1 MFEYSL
7 LHILSYKE
15 EFLNPPEGVCESSS
29 PGGFYLLIY
38 GWGGVGGNTI
48 AKRCHQH
55 SYEFQK
61 LMSSWGVWVR
71 FSFTGWLM
79 DGWVDGTEYQKCPS
93 IFFIFTS

>member
-1 MFEYSL
+1 M
-7 LHILSYKE
+7 
-15 EFLNPPEGVCESSS
+15 
-29 PGGFYLLIY
+29 
-38 GWGGVGGNTI
+38 GGNTI

-93 IFFIFTS
+93 IFFILCGYIDHVYVYLYIYSKNVTNILMGFKI